1 MLSYRFFFQ
10 TYIQERIMDDHT
22 RQTTVCRTMFI
33 QKQIQIM
40 ATLLVSWLAV
50 SKIFKTQTF
59 TVDLKNYESH
69 ECYNF

>member
-22 RQTTVCRTMFI
+22 
-33 QKQIQIM
+33 QKSRKDGKLQYVGQCLFRNKFRKFSSTHL

-50 SKIFKTQTF
+50 IKIFKT
-59 TVDLKNYESH
+59 
-69 ECYNF
+69 